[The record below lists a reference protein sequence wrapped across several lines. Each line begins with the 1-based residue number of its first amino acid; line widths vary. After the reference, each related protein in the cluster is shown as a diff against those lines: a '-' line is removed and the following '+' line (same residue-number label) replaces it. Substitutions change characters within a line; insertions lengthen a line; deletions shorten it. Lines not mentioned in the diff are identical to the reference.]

1 METERMAT
9 KEKKTH
15 PCSELI
21 SKMSHEFRTP
31 LNGIIGFAQLLDM
44 DSSLT
49 SQQREFVHE
58 ILNSARHLLQL
69 VNEMLDLSKA
79 EVGRLNITYDVVN
92 VASIVEE
99 SVKLLQ
105 PVAEQKNVK
114 IMNEVTDDCYVKTDP
129 TRIRQILFNLLENAV
144 KYNKENG
151 LVIITSTCEAET
163 VTIHVQDTGIGIPTE
178 ELEHIFQPFYRI
190 KGTNAEGSGI
200 GLALAKQLVQA
211 MNGTIHVCSKL
222 GEGSNFSVSL
232 PAIKKKIYVHHDI
245 FAYPFEEV
253 ERLGP
258 KTLLYIE
265 DRMSN
270 IKLMEEIFAPIPNV
284 LLLHATSGEE
294 GVEIATHEKIDAI
307 FLDLHLPDMHGY
319 DVLERLKQ
327 NEKTRS
333 IPVVA
338 VSADTM
344 PEERERALRKGCD
357 GYLTKPLNI
366 VQCFEKILQVLS

>member
-1 METERMAT
+1 MLGVAAKT
-9 KEKKTH
+9 KSEH
-15 PCSELI
+15 PCSELV

-58 ILNSARHLLQL
+58 ILNGARHLLQL
-69 VNEMLDLSKA
+69 VNEMLDLSRI
-79 EVGRLNITYDVVN
+79 ETGRLSITYDEVN
-92 VASIVEE
+92 VASVVEE
-99 SVKLLQ
+99 SVKFLQ

-114 IMNEVTDDCYVKTDP
+114 IMNEIADDCYVKADS

-151 LVIITSTCEAET
+151 SVTITSTCEAET
-163 VTIHVQDTGIGIPTE
+163 VTIHVQDTGIGIPAE
-178 ELEHIFQPFYRI
+178 ELDDIFQPFYRI

-211 MNGTIHVCSKL
+211 MNGTIRVDSKL
-222 GEGSNFSVSL
+222 GKGSNFSFTL
-232 PAIKKKIYVHHDI
+232 PAIKKTTHVHPDTLAHS
-245 FAYPFEEV
+245 FEEMKRV
-253 ERLGP
+253 GA

-265 DRMSN
+265 DRLSN
-270 IKLMEEIFAPIPNV
+270 IKLLEEIFAPFANVV
-284 LLLHATSGEE
+284 LLYATSGEE
-294 GVEIATHEKIDAI
+294 GLKIAFHEKVDAI

-319 DVLERLKQ
+319 DVLEQLKQ

-338 VSADTM
+338 VSANAV
-344 PEERERALRKGCD
+344 PEEIERTLQKGCA

-366 VQCFEKILQVLS
+366 AQCFETILQVLS